1 MKHIT
6 TLALF
11 AFAISA
17 KAQVAQIVSTDG
29 GKFSNSTT
37 SIEFTIGD
45 LAVEPF
51 GQGSLRLFEGFQAV
65 NYAVSLITGLQ
76 SETAFAFY
84 PNPAQKFLTIDA
96 DLSPGSTFRVTDIS
110 GKDLELQAELTAH
123 RATID
128 VSSLPS
134 SLYVLTIQD
143 KSGIVYRVKFL
154 KAL

>member
-1 MKHIT
+1 MKHTT
-6 TLALF
+6 TLTLLF
-11 AFAISA
+11 FAIAA
-17 KAQVAQIVSTDG
+17 KAQVAQIVSTGG
-29 GKFSNSTT
+29 GKLSNSTT
-37 SIEFTIGD
+37 SVEFTIGD
-45 LAVEPF
+45 IAVEPF
-51 GQGSLRLFEGFQAV
+51 GQSLRLFEGFQAV

-84 PNPAQKFLTIDA
+84 PNPAQRFLTIDA

-110 GKDLELQAELTAH
+110 GKDLELSAELTSH

-143 KSGIVYRVKFL
+143 KSGIIYRVKFL